1 MRQNRTAIEQ
11 AKGKGCEDR
20 CKHIYWQA
28 VDISGARIYRQRTDE
43 IMHSKR
49 VHVRGYLLLD
59 DDY

>member
-1 MRQNRTAIEQ
+1 M
-11 AKGKGCEDR
+11 
-20 CKHIYWQA
+20 YWQA

-59 DDY
+59 DDYRFVPPPTMLYISFIEVVIRKV